1 MPRTWAST
9 VAMTDPLWSFGPAGS
24 FGEDPRDDTVDLWTC
39 LLDLPAAVLWR
50 LGKEL
55 SEEER
60 LRGSRFVSVQAA
72 LSFLARRIVARTIA
86 SWYMGRPVGDVRWV
100 LGTTG
105 RPALQAGLC
114 DKELQFSWSQAGRM
128 VAVAVSVSSPVGVDA
143 VEKTS
148 WRQLAVAPGV
158 FCSTDEASRL
168 RSLAPS
174 RQASAL
180 VQCWAGKEACLKAA
194 GIGLLGDPRS
204 VETWGT
210 EWPNDRTVLRDTQ
223 RLTEL
228 SMTVEH
234 VSLDEG
240 VHVAVAC
247 AVPELHLVRRTLA
260 WCGEGAL

>member
-1 MPRTWAST
+1 
-9 VAMTDPLWSFGPAGS
+9 MTDALWSVGPAGS
-24 FGEDPRDDTVDLWTC
+24 LSEDPRDGTIHLWTC
-39 LLDLPAAVLWR
+39 LLDLPVAVLWH
-50 LGKEL
+50 LGTVL
-55 SEEER
+55 GDEER
-60 LRGSRFVSVQAA
+60 LRGAGFASVQAA

-86 SWYMGRPVGDVRWV
+86 SWYMGRPAGDVRWV

-105 RPALQAGLC
+105 KPALQEGLC

-158 FCSTDEASRL
+158 FCSIDEASRL

-174 RQASAL
+174 RRASAL

-204 VETWGT
+204 VETWG
-210 EWPNDRTVLRDTQ
+210 NDRPRDRAVLRDTQ
-223 RLTEL
+223 RPPGL
-228 SMTVEH
+228 SMTVKH
-234 VSLDEG
+234 VLLDEG

-247 AVPELHLVRRTLA
+247 AIPELHLVRRTLA